1 QHFRPEFLN
10 RIDDII
16 LYKPLS
22 EVEIRE
28 IVELQLRR
36 VEALAEDQGVE
47 LAVTEEA
54 KDLLARE
61 GFDPAF
67 GARPL
72 KRAIQRRLQNPLAL
86 HLLEGRVPDGARIR
100 VYPDPDGEGLAF
112 ETIGEGEAPR
122 AAESEPAATGSAA
135 SG

>member
-1 QHFRPEFLN
+1 

-22 EVEIRE
+22 EAEIRE

-47 LAVTEEA
+47 LVITDEA
-54 KDLLARE
+54 KDLLALE

-86 HLLEGRVPDGARIR
+86 HLLEGRVPEGTPIR
-100 VYPDPDGEGLAF
+100 VYPDPDGDGLAF
-112 ETIGEGEAPR
+112 EAVDEPAP
-122 AAESEPAATGSAA
+122 AGGAESEPAATGSAPA
-135 SG
+135 G